1 MEVIQNFL
9 RIKNQISD
17 LNPNTKLIAVSKGHN
32 IDKIKFLIDSGH
44 LDFGENKVQEALLKW
59 TDTLNNNKNINLHLI
74 GGLQSNKAKDAFKIF
89 NYIHSLDSEKLARI
103 FSDLE
108 KKEQKRIKYFV
119 QVNIGDE
126 PQKNGIKLSL
136 VSDFARYCIKD
147 LNLNILGLMC
157 IPPVNVAPDSYF
169 KKLKKLN
176 EDSKLKDLSMGMSED
191 FEIAIKLGST
201 YVRVGTSI
209 FGQRSSQF

>member
-17 LNPNTKLIAVSKGHN
+17 LNSNTKLIAVSKGQS
-32 IDKIKFLIDSGH
+32 IDKIKLLIDSGH
-44 LDFGENKVQEALLKW
+44 LDFGENKVQEAFHKW
-59 TDTLNNNKNINLHLI
+59 TDILNNYININLHLI

-108 KKEQKRIKYFV
+108 NNDSKKIKYFI

-126 PQKNGIKLSL
+126 IQKKGIKVSL
-136 VSDFARYCIKD
+136 VSDFVRYCQKD
-147 LNLNILGLMC
+147 LKLNVLGLMC
-157 IPPVNVAPDSYF
+157 IPPANVPPDSYF
-169 KKLKKLN
+169 LKLKQLN
-176 EDSKLKDLSMGMSED
+176 EDSYLKDLSMGMSED

>member
-17 LNPNTKLIAVSKGHN
+17 LNPNTKLIAVSKGHA
-32 IDKIKFLIDSGH
+32 IDKIKSLIDSGH
-44 LDFGENKVQEALLKW
+44 QDFGENKVQEALLKW
-59 TDTLNNNKNINLHLI
+59 TDVLNNNKNINLHLI

>member
-17 LNPNTKLIAVSKGHN
+17 LNSNTKLIAVSKGHN
-32 IDKIKFLIDSGH
+32 IDKIKLLIDSGH

-59 TDTLNNNKNINLHLI
+59 TDVLNNNKNINLHLI

-201 YVRVGTSI
+201 HVRVGTSI

>member
-1 MEVIQNFL
+1 
-9 RIKNQISD
+9 
-17 LNPNTKLIAVSKGHN
+17 
-32 IDKIKFLIDSGH
+32 
-44 LDFGENKVQEALLKW
+44 
-59 TDTLNNNKNINLHLI
+59 
-74 GGLQSNKAKDAFKIF
+74 
-89 NYIHSLDSEKLARI
+89 LARI

-201 YVRVGTSI
+201 HVRVGTSI

>member
-17 LNPNTKLIAVSKGHN
+17 LNSNTKLIAVSKGHN
-32 IDKIKFLIDSGH
+32 IDKIKLLIDSGH

-59 TDTLNNNKNINLHLI
+59 TDVLNNNKNINLHLI
-74 GGLQSNKAKDAFKIF
+74 GGLQSNKVKDAFKIF

-201 YVRVGTSI
+201 HVRVGTSI